1 MKRFFRIFAVAALA
15 CATIVACDNKFDD
28 YDPAEKVEGAQ
39 AYFSNESATTY
50 TISKVDVAPI
60 AVTVMRGETESAL
73 SLPITLSQGEEGAFS
88 APQKAEF
95 KAGQNKTTINLTYD
109 PEKLEDGASYKV
121 TLTIGDQ
128 SATTP
133 YGNNVMTLTI
143 KVPEPYVLLGKAL
156 IREDIIATIFDIDNI
171 EWEVEVYENLN
182 TPGYIYLKNA
192 YTSEFPY
199 NEPGDYVEGDTYF
212 AINISDPTKVVIP
225 KQGLGCDWNPTSY
238 GEFIVGTAA
247 YGKLEDNIITF
258 PTNGLLIG
266 MQIYTEGGFG
276 WYANAN
282 GLFRVALPGAVLTD
296 YSLGLA
302 YGGFQVD
309 SDDETT
315 YTVTRV
321 AFGADV
327 AQIQYGYVEGDI
339 TQDAEAIAA
348 AITGIA
354 DGSIASTVVDA
365 VADNDE
371 TDAMNLV
378 SPEAMPTGIYTIVA
392 LPVSA
397 EGEVISKDAA
407 ILSFYNPGVGESAV
421 PDVDLKAYAM
431 TLEELETYDE
441 SLTGMA
447 AYYASAGYNAT
458 NCYGFLFEGSE
469 IAELKV
475 LPATTASIGDILANG
490 FTLEEYVLAYDAQAQ
505 DIDLDISYVNKYG
518 WDYTIF
524 GAKAGTSYTCL
535 VYVKNAYGKT
545 ALYTASHTTDAADA
559 TAKRKVV
566 LQKLDGVTLNKSYK
580 NVEIR

>member
-1 MKRFFRIFAVAALA
+1 MA

-50 TISKVDVAPI
+50 TVSKIDAAPI
-60 AVTVMRGETESAL
+60 ALTVMRVDTESAL
-73 SLPITLSQGEEGAFS
+73 SLPITLTQGEEAAFS
-88 APQKAEF
+88 APEKAEF
-95 KAGQNKTTINLTYD
+95 KAGQNKATINLTYD

-121 TLTIGDQ
+121 TLAIGDQ

-133 YGNNVMTLTI
+133 YGNNVMALTI

-156 IREDIIATIFDIDNI
+156 IREDIIATIFSIDNI

-238 GEFIVGTAA
+238 GEFIVGTAE
-247 YGKLEDNIITF
+247 YGTLENNIITF

-266 MQIYTEGGFG
+266 MQIYTDGGFG
-276 WYANAN
+276 WYANSK

-296 YSLGLA
+296 FSLSLA
-302 YGGFQVD
+302 YGGFRVD

-315 YTVTRV
+315 YTITRA

-327 AQIQYGYVEGDI
+327 AKIQYAYVEGDI
-339 TQDAEAIAA
+339 TNDAEAIEA
-348 AITGIA
+348 AIAGIA
-354 DGSIASTVVDA
+354 DGSIESTIVDA
-365 VADNDE
+365 VADNAE
-371 TDAMNLV
+371 TDAMDLV
-378 SPEAMPTGIYTIVA
+378 SPNPLASGIYTIVA
-392 LPVSA
+392 LPLNEA
-397 EGEVISKDAA
+397 EEAQVKDAA
-407 ILSFYNPGVGESAV
+407 ILSFYNPGVGEAAV
-421 PDVDLKAYAM
+421 PEVDLAAYAM

-447 AYYASAGYNAT
+447 AYYASAGYNST
-458 NCYGFLFEGSE
+458 NCFGFLVEGSE

-475 LPATTASIGDILANG
+475 LPVTTASVGDILADG
-490 FTLEEYVLAYDAQAQ
+490 FTLEEYVLAVDAQLQ
-505 DIDLDISYVNKYG
+505 DLDMDTKYINADG
-518 WDYTIF
+518 WDYNIF
-524 GAKAGTSYTCL
+524 GAKADTSYTCL
-535 VYVKNAYGKT
+535 IYAKNAYGKE
-545 ALYTASHTTDAADA
+545 AMFYASHTTDAADA

-566 LQKLDGVTLNKSYK
+566 LHKLDGVTLNKSYK
-580 NVEIR
+580 NMEIR